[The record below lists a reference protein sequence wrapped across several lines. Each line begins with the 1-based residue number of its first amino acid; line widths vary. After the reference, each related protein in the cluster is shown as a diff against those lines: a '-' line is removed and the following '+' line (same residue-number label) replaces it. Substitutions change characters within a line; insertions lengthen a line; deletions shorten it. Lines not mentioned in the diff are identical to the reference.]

1 MSDLSNKKIL
11 IIIAPQGF
19 QDKEYSDTRQVLEEQ
34 GARIIVGSLKLGEA
48 LGNFG
53 AKAKID
59 ILVEDANPDNFDAVA
74 FIGGQGMVELVKREE
89 LTDLARR
96 FYENS
101 KLTAAICIAPMI
113 LAHAQIL
120 QGKKATIWPGA
131 KAELIALGANYTGK
145 SVEIDGRIITANGPK
160 AAFAFGKAIAAKI
173 LTLNS

>member
-1 MSDLSNKKIL
+1 MSALSNKKIL

-19 QDKEYSDTRQVLEEQ
+19 QDKEYGDARQVLEEE

-48 LGNFG
+48 FGKLGTQV
-53 AKAKID
+53 KID
-59 ILVEDANPDNFDAVA
+59 ISAEEVNPDDFDAVT
-74 FIGGQGMVELVKREE
+74 FIGGQGMVELVQQKEF
-89 LTDLARR
+89 TDLARR
-96 FYENS
+96 FY
-101 KLTAAICIAPMI
+101 KRGKITAAICIAPMI

-160 AAFAFGKAIAAKI
+160 AAFAFGKAIAKI